1 MIQLL
6 HTAGAERAVGRGSAH
21 DVTAR
26 HERYAPAWKAGS
38 QARDVLRHGDVDGDG
53 VREDIGVPLVGHG
66 HVDDPAAQQPR
77 ECTLA
82 PGEFVHGEID
92 LIAERTNFLHD
103 TLVSGG
109 KRVKRAG
116 KECGRQ
122 RRGKAQPALHDLRL
136 HKEAVQVIQHGSP
149 IEERQLAWCG
159 LGQKAQELFAHAG
172 KAVRPQGERQTL
184 AADDIVA
191 QNGHGAA
198 VHGLVIV
205 RHTRQQQAEAVLR
218 QHAVFRQGGDQTA
231 ERPER
236 GRSGAG
242 AAAAQQAVEEVDA
255 FADLLFRHGAQ
266 QPPEITGDKACD
278 LLLAVFQLA
287 HEVDDDLI
295 ALVDAQ
301 ARADGQKR
309 APGVLAHG
317 KVLADGQQIG
327 KMRRRVECVARVL
340 QRIGLQQVDLGVFH
354 DPRHGSLQIAEVEQ
368 RGLGFRER
376 RGRFTAQAAAQG
388 THGGKIIRKRHSGL
402 LQQVLRRGGTE
413 APQAA
418 QGRNAAALVRT
429 AQQGAQPVRRR
440 GERGDGMRRGVVE
453 GVEQHEAV
461 LVRGIR
467 QAREQRLRQP
477 RRVLRLGQKRFG
489 NGLQRV
495 GDALGVLRGDFVVG
509 VQALRHGLLPQAER
523 FLQHGEHR
531 GRGCVLRRGG
541 GQLLAVFR
549 PAVGQNAAHELPG
562 QTANVALGIQQQL
575 IEEGEQLALVSAG
588 HIGVVFLKQ
597 LEVGADAQ
605 RVLLAAGLLEQLVKR
620 CVRADG
626 VHQADGVVERQRAQG
641 VQRLLLRE
649 QGGVARFALRRG
661 AGLRGRAAAV
671 QIGLKIAQLRIDRA
685 VTALLFRRNV
695 RQL

>member
-1 MIQLL
+1 M
-6 HTAGAERAVGRGSAH
+6 
-21 DVTAR
+21 
-26 HERYAPAWKAGS
+26 
-38 QARDVLRHGDVDGDG
+38 
-53 VREDIGVPLVGHG
+53 
-66 HVDDPAAQQPR
+66 
-77 ECTLA
+77 
-82 PGEFVHGEID
+82 
-92 LIAERTNFLHD
+92 
-103 TLVSGG
+103 
-109 KRVKRAG
+109 
-116 KECGRQ
+116 
-122 RRGKAQPALHDLRL
+122 
-136 HKEAVQVIQHGSP
+136 
-149 IEERQLAWCG
+149 
-159 LGQKAQELFAHAG
+159 
-172 KAVRPQGERQTL
+172 
-184 AADDIVA
+184 
-191 QNGHGAA
+191 
-198 VHGLVIV
+198 
-205 RHTRQQQAEAVLR
+205 LR

-278 LLLAVFQLA
+278 LLLPVFQLA

-495 GDALGVLRGDFVVG
+495 GDALGVLRRDFVVG

-531 GRGCVLRRGG
+531 GRGGVLRRSG
-541 GQLLAVFR
+541 GQLFAVFR
-549 PAVGQNAAHELPG
+549 PTVG
-562 QTANVALGIQQQL
+562 
-575 IEEGEQLALVSAG
+575 
-588 HIGVVFLKQ
+588 
-597 LEVGADAQ
+597 
-605 RVLLAAGLLEQLVKR
+605 
-620 CVRADG
+620 
-626 VHQADGVVERQRAQG
+626 
-641 VQRLLLRE
+641 
-649 QGGVARFALRRG
+649 
-661 AGLRGRAAAV
+661 
-671 QIGLKIAQLRIDRA
+671 
-685 VTALLFRRNV
+685 
-695 RQL
+695 